1 MAVSTEDVTLLPHLA
16 ILLSISTA
24 VSFLFR
30 RMKLPTVL
38 GYLVT
43 GVLLG
48 PQALGL
54 IRDPDL
60 THQLA
65 HIGIL
70 FLLFIT
76 GLELSASHLKQLK
89 WIAPLAGAFQM
100 ILTTLLLTAATFLLG
115 LPLQLAFLVGLI
127 LSLSSTALVLQ
138 SLEDLDELDTPH
150 GRIILGILVIQD
162 LSTIVLM
169 TLIPTLTK
177 PLGED
182 WLSILG
188 VVSLR
193 ASFALVL
200 AGAVSFWL
208 VPKLLDQVAAA
219 RSREVFILAVASIG
233 IGMSVLTGVMGL
245 SYEAGAFLAGLALS
259 SSIYSDQAIADSRPF
274 REVFAT
280 VFFVSVGLMLD
291 IHYFAS
297 HFAVILLL
305 ASFMVMLKGLAIYG
319 AVKGIRQSTKVGLW
333 SALSLFQIGELS
345 FVLLTRAL
353 EQSKAAPGWQLILE
367 KWSPLLINTIVL
379 SMFLTP
385 LVITAI
391 PKLLYRF
398 KPSALSEPDSSGVQE
413 GVGSGHNSHKIGDTP
428 EVVIAGFGPIAQGI
442 VKVLQTQGISFS
454 VIELNAKTVKKLQ
467 KNHIP
472 VIYGDVTH
480 PDILRSAGIEQARLF
495 CLTFP
500 DFQATELTLK
510 QVKMINPEVFCLVRA
525 RYRNQAERLRAHGAD
540 QVIYEEFELTDSFLY
555 GTFHHLGLPLP
566 LVENIVKQHRQEQYL
581 GSAVKTIGIDVQGQ
595 PQVTEMAEMA
605 EAFGRLSLATGGKL
619 EWLYLAANS
628 PLVGVA
634 LGEANLRQETGVNVL
649 AILKDAGQSSQSPTP
664 DYVLEAGDVLVVMG
678 QMEEILRLEERLSP
692 EELSSEES

>member
-1 MAVSTEDVTLLPHLA
+1 MAVSSENVTLLPHLA
-16 ILLSISTA
+16 MLLTISTA
-24 VSFLFR
+24 VSFVFR
-30 RMKLPTVL
+30 WLKLSTVL

-43 GVLLG
+43 GVVLG
-48 PQALGL
+48 PQVLGL

-89 WIAPLAGAFQM
+89 WIAPLAGALQM
-100 ILTTLLLTAATFLLG
+100 ILTTLLLTGVTYLLG

-182 WLSILG
+182 WLSVLG

-193 ASFALVL
+193 ASVALVL
-200 AGAVSFWL
+200 AGVVSFWL
-208 VPKLLDQVAAA
+208 VPKFLDQLAAA

-233 IGMSVLTGVMGL
+233 IGMSVLTGLMGL

-280 VFFVSVGLMLD
+280 VFFVSVGLILD
-291 IHYFAS
+291 IQYFSS
-297 HFAVILLL
+297 HFGLILLTTSL
-305 ASFMVMLKGLAIYG
+305 FVMLKGLAIYL
-319 AVKGIRQSTKVGLW
+319 AVQGVRQSQKIRLW
-333 SALSLFQIGELS
+333 SAMSLFQIGELS

-353 EQSKAAPGWQLILE
+353 EQSKAAPGWQIILE

-385 LVITAI
+385 LVVAAI

-398 KPSALSEPDSSGVQE
+398 KLSPLPDSQIAFEGDKETSGTTASV
-413 GVGSGHNSHKIGDTP
+413 HP

-442 VKVLQTQGISFS
+442 VNALQVQGVPFC

-467 KNHIP
+467 ANHIP
-472 VIYGDVTH
+472 VVYGDVTH
-480 PDILRSAGIEQARLF
+480 PDILRSAGIAHAKMF

-510 QVKMINPEVFCLVRA
+510 LVKSLNPEVFCLVRA
-525 RYRNQAERLRAHGAD
+525 RYRSQADRLREQGAE
-540 QVIYEEFELTDSFLY
+540 QVIYEEFELTESFLY

-566 LVENIVKQHRQEQYL
+566 LVENIVKQHRQEQHL
-581 GSAVKTIGIDVQGQ
+581 GSPIKNIASELTSQPDVL
-595 PQVTEMAEMA
+595 EMA

-619 EWLYLAANS
+619 EWVSLAKNS
-628 PLVGVA
+628 PLNGVS
-634 LGEANLRQETGVNVL
+634 LGQANLRQETGVNVL
-649 AILKDAGQSSQSPTP
+649 AILKDSGQVSQNPTP
-664 DYVLEAGDVLVVMG
+664 DYILEAGDVLVVMG
-678 QMEEILRLEERLSP
+678 QMDEILRLEARLEP
-692 EELSSEES
+692 ES

>member
-1 MAVSTEDVTLLPHLA
+1 MAVSSDNVTLLPHLA
-16 ILLSISTA
+16 MLLSISTA

-30 RMKLPTVL
+30 WLKLPTVL

-43 GVLLG
+43 GVVLG

-54 IRDPDL
+54 ISDPDL

-76 GLELSASHLKQLK
+76 GLELSASHLMQLK

-100 ILTTLLLTAATFLLG
+100 ILTTLLLTGATYLLG

-182 WLSILG
+182 WLSVLG

-193 ASFALVL
+193 ASVALVL

-208 VPKLLDQVAAA
+208 VPKFLDQLAAA

-233 IGMSVLTGVMGL
+233 IGMSVFTGVMGL

-297 HFAVILLL
+297 HLGLILLTTSL
-305 ASFMVMLKGLAIYG
+305 FVMLKGLAIYL
-319 AVKGIRQSTKVGLW
+319 AVKGVRQTRKIRLW

-385 LVITAI
+385 LVIAAI

-398 KPSALSEPDSSGVQE
+398 KVGPSTERQLTEM
-413 GVGSGHNSHKIGDTP
+413 GDKEAENKDLESNHP

-442 VKVLQTQGISFS
+442 VNALQTQGVPFC
-454 VIELNAKTVKKLQ
+454 VIELNVKTVKKLQ
-467 KNHIP
+467 ANHIP
-472 VIYGDVTH
+472 VVYGDVTH
-480 PDILRSAGIEQARLF
+480 PDILRSAGIEHAKMF

-510 QVKMINPEVFCLVRA
+510 QVKMMNPEVFCLVRA
-525 RYRNQAERLRAHGAD
+525 RYRSQADRLREHGAD
-540 QVIYEEFELTDSFLY
+540 QVIYEEFELTESFLY

-566 LVENIVKQHRQEQYL
+566 LVENIVKQHRQEQHL
-581 GSAVKTIGIDVQGQ
+581 GSPVNHL
-595 PQVTEMAEMA
+595 EMQSQTKPKLLDMA
-605 EAFGRLSLATGGKL
+605 EAFGRLSLTTGGKL
-619 EWLYLAANS
+619 EWVSLSENS
-628 PLVGVA
+628 PLNGVS
-634 LGEANLRQETGVNVL
+634 LGQANLRQETGVNVL
-649 AILKDAGQSSQSPTP
+649 AILKDSGQVSQNPTP

-678 QMEEILRLEERLSP
+678 QMEEILRLEAKLEP
-692 EELSSEES
+692 ES